1 VVVNPDPRVRVE
13 LLGPLELRVDGEA
26 IPAGGPKLRAVVA
39 QLALADN
46 RVVSVDDLLLGV
58 WGESLPGSARNT
70 LQYHVATLRKLL
82 AERGAADAIVTRDPG
97 YALTAQTDVAAFVA
111 GTAAGDRAVES
122 GDHGAAAAAYTEAL
136 NQWRGVALAD
146 LRDFGFAEPR
156 AVALEA
162 KRLACL
168 EAWADAELACGR
180 ADALVAPLQDLVTE
194 HPTRERLWEQL
205 MLTLYR
211 TGRQDAALAAY
222 QAARTALDREL
233 GVEPSERLVAMQRAI
248 LNHDPML
255 SPEPVLRPAPARPM
269 TQTVLVRSVL
279 STAPL
284 TLVGPSGQ
292 RIVIGDAPVVLGRQ
306 ADCDLVLADDEASR
320 RHAQVTATTTGCH
333 VTDLGSTN
341 GTFLNGHRLE
351 ESALLV
357 DGDRIEIGHSVVR
370 FVARDR

>member
-1 VVVNPDPRVRVE
+1 
-13 LLGPLELRVDGEA
+13 
-26 IPAGGPKLRAVVA
+26 
-39 QLALADN
+39 
-46 RVVSVDDLLLGV
+46 
-58 WGESLPGSARNT
+58 
-70 LQYHVATLRKLL
+70 
-82 AERGAADAIVTRDPG
+82 
-97 YALTAQTDVAAFVA
+97 
-111 GTAAGDRAVES
+111 
-122 GDHGAAAAAYTEAL
+122 
-136 NQWRGVALAD
+136 
-146 LRDFGFAEPR
+146 
-156 AVALEA
+156 LEA